1 MSTRVV
7 YVILSW
13 VGRVMLSFEASSEH
27 FLVDRNDRA
36 RGCRSGGGGARL
48 SGLGGPTV
56 RKKTFIRHTITRIRS
71 ILHGQLATNAIK
83 SRRQNHQFVLDIFP
97 RRYSGTHGS
106 CIARAIPSSV
116 LESSYNMTGLNSSS
130 AAFEVLGCWFFWSFC
145 VLGSQTHSSWSSPM
159 AHIAGIHLVS

>member
-1 MSTRVV
+1 
-7 YVILSW
+7 
-13 VGRVMLSFEASSEH
+13 MLSFEASSEH

-83 SRRQNHQFVLDIFP
+83 SRRQIISSCWTSFHADIPGRMDLASLAQFHRL
-97 RRYSGTHGS
+97 
-106 CIARAIPSSV
+106 
-116 LESSYNMTGLNSSS
+116 
-130 AAFEVLGCWFFWSFC
+130 FWS
-145 VLGSQTHSSWSSPM
+145 LLTT
-159 AHIAGIHLVS
+159 